1 MFPGDALPRA
11 GRDSCD
17 GRPPRVHASAK
28 SWSPHPGSALRGC
41 RALGS
46 TRPASGLCPCAPFGP
61 ATAGCH
67 LPAPSESSMVHS
79 FHQCIRIFDLRPN
92 LRERSAMNI
101 GFPRC
106 IGGEKMLY
114 SEQEH
119 IRSFSHLT
127 RKKGGMPAIHSE
139 KGASPFVCRVD
150 GVATS
155 YQQEK
160 TASPLPWQWV
170 AEKCRPVSFLQWM
183 EIRTMYRV
191 RTTCPE

>member
-92 LRERSAMNI
+92 LRERSVKQQNSVCVVRFKR
-101 GFPRC
+101 GFLPFLGR
-106 IGGEKMLY
+106 
-114 SEQEH
+114 
-119 IRSFSHLT
+119 FTLT
-127 RKKGGMPAIHSE
+127 RPCLFSCIHILTSMKTLRVVPFTVVTNRHESE
-139 KGASPFVCRVD
+139 NIDSRN
-150 GVATS
+150 
-155 YQQEK
+155 Q
-160 TASPLPWQWV
+160 
-170 AEKCRPVSFLQWM
+170 
-183 EIRTMYRV
+183 
-191 RTTCPE
+191 

>member
-1 MFPGDALPRA
+1 
-11 GRDSCD
+11 
-17 GRPPRVHASAK
+17 
-28 SWSPHPGSALRGC
+28 
-41 RALGS
+41 
-46 TRPASGLCPCAPFGP
+46 
-61 ATAGCH
+61 
-67 LPAPSESSMVHS
+67 
-79 FHQCIRIFDLRPN
+79 
-92 LRERSAMNI
+92 
-101 GFPRC
+101 
-106 IGGEKMLY
+106 MLY